1 VTPEGVMAKVLV
13 VDDDTDVRESLCDWL
28 MREHEVRHA
37 ASVPEALGMIAH
49 EEPDAVVVDFEL
61 PPYRGDDFLAMVA
74 ERHPACGR
82 FMLTGSPGRAL
93 GFAYSIA
100 HRVLKKGCDL
110 SDLSTALRR
119 FLDGREAI
127 RAG

>member
-1 VTPEGVMAKVLV
+1 MAKVLV
-13 VDDDTDVRESLCDWL
+13 IDDDMDVRDSLSEWL
-28 MREHEVRHA
+28 MREHEVRRA
-37 ASVPEALGMIAH
+37 ASVPEALDEIALD
-49 EEPDAVVVDFEL
+49 EPDAVIIDFEL

-74 ERHPACGR
+74 ERHPRCGR

-110 SDLSTALRR
+110 RDLSN
-119 FLDGREAI
+119 AI
-127 RAG
+127 RAFLQTREEVTPAI

>member
-1 VTPEGVMAKVLV
+1 MAKVLV
-13 VDDDTDVRESLCDWL
+13 IDDDRDVRDSVSEWL
-28 MREHEVRHA
+28 MREHEVRRA
-37 ASVPEALGMIAH
+37 AGVPEALEAMAY

-74 ERHPACGR
+74 ERHPRCGR

-100 HRVLKKGCDL
+100 HRVFKKGCDL
-110 SDLSTALRR
+110 RDLSN
-119 FLDGREAI
+119 AI
-127 RAG
+127 RAFLATREVTRAI

>member
-1 VTPEGVMAKVLV
+1 MAKVLV
-13 VDDDTDVRESLCDWL
+13 IDDDTDVRDSLGEWL
-28 MREHEVRHA
+28 MREHEVRRA
-37 ASVPEALGMIAH
+37 ASVPEAMEAIAL
-49 EEPDAVVVDFEL
+49 EEPDAVIVDFEL

-74 ERHPACGR
+74 ERHPRCGR

-110 SDLSTALRR
+110 RDLSTAIRL
-119 FLDGREAI
+119 FLQTREVT
-127 RAG
+127 GTH